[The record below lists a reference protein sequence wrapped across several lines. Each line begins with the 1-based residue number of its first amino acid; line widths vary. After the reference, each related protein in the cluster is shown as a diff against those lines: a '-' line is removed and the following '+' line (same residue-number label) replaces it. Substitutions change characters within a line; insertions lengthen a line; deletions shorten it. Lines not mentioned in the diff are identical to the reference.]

1 MSQLSM
7 AVRLVRRARLGRNLI
22 ISGSVAAA
30 IAIPLLAA
38 AEPAPETDDYI
49 FMESP
54 RRAIILTGDTGNV
67 HREVMTVMYDT
78 QELHFRDPGI
88 PRFLLIDRE
97 GSAALGIGGTVEGVL
112 SYDFRGSIPDAGFT
126 TFDIPVPADKA
137 ERERMQGSA
146 NHSSLFLKFVK
157 TTRLG
162 PLVAYAEAQFSGSGG
177 GYGFKVEQ
185 AYVSLGNVTVGKTR
199 SSFVDATACMPTIDY
214 QGPSGGTGGKPM
226 MVRYRLLRPNGLS
239 WAVSAEM
246 PDVSGQYT
254 DVYGMGVPVTASVG
268 ARVPDIPAFVQYGWD
283 NGGSHVRLSAV
294 FRDIAYRDLLS
305 GKNRYEPGWGV
316 QLSGV
321 ATATKY
327 LAFYYQGLYGRG
339 VGTWLNDLSGF
350 GYDLVPSADD
360 PGKMRAPGSLGV
372 LAGARVNITKNLF
385 VSGGYSFCRL
395 YDQGRLPDNTY
406 KRGNYAIVN
415 AFYSPL
421 PDLMIGV
428 EYIHGSRKNIDN
440 DHAQA
445 NRLNALL
452 KYSF

>member
-1 MSQLSM
+1 MGQFSK

-22 ISGSVAAA
+22 ICGSVAAA
-30 IAIPLLAA
+30 VIVPILAA

-54 RRAIILTGDTGNV
+54 KRAIILTGDTANV

-78 QELHFRDPGI
+78 QELHFQDPGI

-97 GSAALGIGGTVEGVL
+97 GTAALGIGGAVQGVF
-112 SYDFRGSIPDAGFT
+112 SYDFRGSIDDGGFT
-126 TFDIPVPADKA
+126 TFEIPVPADKA

-146 NHSSLFLKFVK
+146 NHSSLFIKFVK
-157 TTRLG
+157 QTKLG
-162 PLVAYAEAQFSGSGG
+162 PLVAYAESQFSGSAN

-226 MVRYRLLRPNGLS
+226 MLRYRLLRPNGVS

-246 PDVSGQYT
+246 PSVTGQYT
-254 DVYGMGVPVTASVG
+254 DVYGMGVPVTASISP
-268 ARVPDIPAFVQYGWD
+268 RIPDIPAFIQYGWD
-283 NGGSHVRLSAV
+283 NGKSHVRFSAV

-321 ATATKY
+321 ANATRY
-327 LAFYYQGLYGRG
+327 LTFYYQGLYGRG

-350 GYDLVPSADD
+350 GYDLVPTTDD

-372 LAGARVNITKNLF
+372 LAGARVNLMKNLF
-385 VSGGYSFCRL
+385 ISGGYSFCRL

-415 AFYSPL
+415 AFYSPI
-421 PDLMIGV
+421 PDLLIGV
-428 EYIHGSRKNIDN
+428 EYIHGSRKNVDN
-440 DHAQA
+440 EHAQA
-445 NRLNALL
+445 NRLNAML